1 MEELRSTLNEHIDV
15 VSEIF
20 DNFSTGIRSGFQ
32 PAYVN
37 FLGFFHAIDWKE
49 PWLIGLLSFHF
60 LLLLTVIF
68 SRKNVN
74 FQAFLSFFS
83 FSAVYLAERIN
94 RFLGV
99 RWKMFAR
106 QNYFDSH
113 GLFISTLWSGPLLI
127 ILMIIV
133 VNTLVTSCKLIIQW
147 KRAEL
152 RHRAKL
158 TRNKED

>member
-20 DNFSTGIRSGFQ
+20 GNFSTGLRSGFQ

-37 FLGFFHAIDWKE
+37 FIGFFHAIDWKE

-60 LLLLTVIF
+60 ILLLAAIF

-74 FQAFLSFFS
+74 FQIFLSVFS
-83 FSAVYLAERIN
+83 FSGVYLAERIN
-94 RFLGV
+94 SFLGV

-113 GLFISTLWSGPLLI
+113 GLFISTLWSGPLLFI
-127 ILMIIV
+127 SMVIV
-133 VNTLVTSCKLIIQW
+133 VNTLVSSCKLIIRW

-158 TRNKED
+158 ALKKKD